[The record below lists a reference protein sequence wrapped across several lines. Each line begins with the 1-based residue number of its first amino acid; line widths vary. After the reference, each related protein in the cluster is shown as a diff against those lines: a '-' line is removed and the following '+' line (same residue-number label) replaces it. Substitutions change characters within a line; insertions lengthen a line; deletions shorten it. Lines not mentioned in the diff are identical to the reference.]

1 MPSPVKCPWCR
12 LGSADWIPS
21 NDEHGLYY
29 VVQLESY
36 VILIDTKQIEASA
49 ETTVEA
55 QCDIFDRFG
64 QPRTLVFDD
73 NKPRLIVLF
82 SSSFYN
88 SHVHHPTTPLYNP
101 QFIRLSEH
109 AICGDKGEF
118 MRFNLTVFGTRLAST
133 SPLLLKFHCCRT
145 SAKDRKYSS

>member
-21 NDEHGLYY
+21 NAEHGLYY
-29 VVQLESY
+29 AVQLESY

-82 SSSFYN
+82 SNSFYN
-88 SHVHHPTTPLYNP
+88 SHVHHPTTPLYHP